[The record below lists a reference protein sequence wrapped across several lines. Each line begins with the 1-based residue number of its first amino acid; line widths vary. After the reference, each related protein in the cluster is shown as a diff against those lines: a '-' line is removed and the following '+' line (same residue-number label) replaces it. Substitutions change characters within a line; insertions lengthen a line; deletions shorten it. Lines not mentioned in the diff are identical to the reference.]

1 MYSNNQTLCYRCPVW
16 DDGPRGPSVRHLD
29 VVANHNTH
37 MFEVSIDVANG
48 DLITRCFRLPSE
60 AADFAATVLS
70 ALDNGAW
77 VDESEIHTAI
87 IEGLNTGGVA

>member
-1 MYSNNQTLCYRCPVW
+1 MYSNNQTLCYRCSVW

-48 DLITRCFRLPSE
+48 DLITRSFRLPSE
-60 AADFAATVLS
+60 AADFTATVLS

-87 IEGLNTGGVA
+87 LDGLKAGGVA